1 MGTRKEPS
9 ESPTSIVYGT
19 FSRGSQSNGGIA
31 AQGELSYEV
40 MFETPFAPDM

>member
-9 ESPTSIVYGT
+9 ESPTSFVYGT
-19 FSRGSQSNGGIA
+19 FSRGSQSSGIA

>member
-19 FSRGSQSNGGIA
+19 FSRGSQSSGIA